1 MKENITQKFLETAIM
16 LSRMYG
22 VAETLEPLPNIP
34 QEKLTPMICD
44 WTKEFLQS
52 NSDMTH
58 FLYKKIQ
65 KLK

>member
-1 MKENITQKFLETAIM
+1 MTENITQKFLETAIM

-22 VAETLEPLPNIP
+22 VAETLEPLPHIP

-52 NSDMTH
+52 NGDMTD

>member
-44 WTKEFLQS
+44 WTK
-52 NSDMTH
+52 NSCSPIVT
-58 FLYKKIQ
+58 
-65 KLK
+65 

>member
-22 VAETLEPLPNIP
+22 VTETLEPLPNIP
-34 QEKLTPMICD
+34 QGKLTPMIYD

-52 NSDMTH
+52 NGDMTD

>member
-1 MKENITQKFLETAIM
+1 MKDITQKFLETAIM

-44 WTKEFLQS
+44 WTEEYLQS
-52 NSDMTH
+52 TGNMTD
-58 FLYKKIQ
+58 FLYMKI
-65 KLK
+65 KGLH

>member
-1 MKENITQKFLETAIM
+1 MKENITQKFLETAIL

-44 WTKEFLQS
+44 WTEEFLQS
-52 NSDMTH
+52 GKDMTD
-58 FLYKKIQ
+58 FLYKKI
-65 KLK
+65 KGLH

>member
-52 NSDMTH
+52 NGDMTD

>member
-44 WTKEFLQS
+44 WTEEYLQS
-52 NSDMTH
+52 NGNMTD
-58 FLYKKIQ
+58 FLYEKI
-65 KLK
+65 KNLK